1 MIANPSPQSMPR
13 DAYLEWESHQDIRHE
28 YVQGQVVA
36 MTGGTLPHNDLALN
50 LYTVLRPHIRQR
62 GCRINVA
69 DVKVNI
75 AAADTYRYP
84 DLVVSC
90 DPIDQQAIQAIQAPK
105 LIVEVLSAGTE
116 RRDRG
121 EKFREYIQI
130 PTLEE
135 YVLIDSGRI
144 GVECYRR
151 EEGRMWLYFPY
162 LTGDV
167 LRLDSVDFS
176 CSLEQ
181 IYDGVQLIHAEI
193 S

>member
-1 MIANPSPQSMPR
+1 
-13 DAYLEWESHQDIRHE
+13 
-28 YVQGQVVA
+28 

-50 LYTVLRPHIRQR
+50 LYTALRPHVRQR
-62 GCRINVA
+62 SCRINVA

-75 AAADTYRYP
+75 AAMDAYRYP

-90 DPIDQQAIQAIQAPK
+90 DPSDQQAIQAIQAPK
-105 LIVEVLSAGTE
+105 LIVEVLLPGTE

-135 YVLIDSGRI
+135 YVLIDSGQI

-151 EEGRMWLYFPY
+151 GEGRMWLYFPY
-162 LTGDV
+162 VTGNV

-181 IYDGVQLIHAEI
+181 IYDGVQLIDSQTTTRSQSE
-193 S
+193 